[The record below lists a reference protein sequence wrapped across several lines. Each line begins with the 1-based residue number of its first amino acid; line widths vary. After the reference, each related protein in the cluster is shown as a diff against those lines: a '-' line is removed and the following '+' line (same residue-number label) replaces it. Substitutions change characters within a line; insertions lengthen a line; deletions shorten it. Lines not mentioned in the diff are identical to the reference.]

1 MVVTSVEEGDVEET
15 SLMVEEEEQIYLV
28 GEETEVQ
35 NSGAETT
42 ASITVIIIDA
52 EPTVGHG
59 ITTSGITTMSPQVIK
74 DTDWMSK
81 RW

>member
-35 NSGAETT
+35 ISGAETT

-52 EPTVGHG
+52 EPTVGNG
-59 ITTSGITTMSPQVIK
+59 ITTSGITTMPPQVIK